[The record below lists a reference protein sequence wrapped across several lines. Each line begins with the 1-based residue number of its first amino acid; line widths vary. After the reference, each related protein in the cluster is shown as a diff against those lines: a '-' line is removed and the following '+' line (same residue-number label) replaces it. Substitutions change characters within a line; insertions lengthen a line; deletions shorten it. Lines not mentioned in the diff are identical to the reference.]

1 MSKANYSAKVTDS
14 SRELTGKEKVML
26 KDTSDAI
33 SLNEAVKDGALII
46 NPLLWAEVS
55 VHNETADNVDYDVFI
70 VVDKDGTKYKTSST
84 SFVSTFKDILE
95 DMDGTDEEYSIKVY
109 TKPSKNSAYQGFITC
124 SVI

>member
-26 KDTSDAI
+26 KDTSNAI